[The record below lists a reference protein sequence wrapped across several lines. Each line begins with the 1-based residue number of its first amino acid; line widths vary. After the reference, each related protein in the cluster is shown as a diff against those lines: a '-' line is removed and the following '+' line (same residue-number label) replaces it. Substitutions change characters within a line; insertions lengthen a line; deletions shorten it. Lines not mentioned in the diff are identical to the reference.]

1 MDKQALDAAVNIH
14 SILFS
19 PATNV
24 VGKNG
29 KVTPIKSW
37 GAFNGPAKYRSVNI
51 AGYRF
56 ITQNPDKD
64 SKFGRLA
71 QAGVQITWI
80 IRLRDNAWIGKVMD
94 GVLTVLKE
102 LNTRSTGGP
111 TRVIH
116 GVKEG

>member
-29 KVTPIKSW
+29 KKFTIREW
-37 GAFNGPAKYRSVNI
+37 DGFRSVDI

-56 ITQNPDKD
+56 ITQNPNKD

-71 QAGVQITWI
+71 QAGVKITWI
-80 IRLRDNAWIGKVMD
+80 IRLQGNTWIGKVMD
-94 GVLTVLKE
+94 GAVTPLKD
-102 LNTRSTGGP
+102 LNTRITGGP
-111 TRVIH
+111 TKVIH
-116 GVKEG
+116 GIKEN